1 MKYFFIFLR
10 SKLIFLFS
18 LPFPVSFQLRKL
30 YFRYSLLNFL
40 LFEYYLFLQAKNL
53 KITNNFLIGGEATF
67 QIKNSN
73 LFSSLLFL
81 DENGILGKIPFNE
94 IIEKIQL
101 NNSIIK
107 NSKIFINSEEFA
119 DKNFVGNILIRES
132 EVI

>member
-1 MKYFFIFLR
+1 M
-10 SKLIFLFS
+10 
-18 LPFPVSFQLRKL
+18 
-30 YFRYSLLNFL
+30 
-40 LFEYYLFLQAKNL
+40 

-107 NSKIFINSEEFA
+107 NSKIL
-119 DKNFVGNILIRES
+119 KILKLYN
-132 EVI
+132 